1 MENVMVS
8 IRDLYKSFGENQVL
22 KGVSFDV
29 EKGQIVSILGSS
41 GSGKTTLL
49 RCIVGL
55 EKADDGQAFV
65 LGKDIWKLSK
75 KQYRKE
81 YVSKIGMVFQG
92 YSLFPHMTVLENVI
106 NAPIKVKKEKKETA
120 TDRALKLLEMI
131 GLADKA
137 NVYPKTLSGGQAQ
150 RVAIARA
157 LCMQPEVL
165 LLDEPTSALDPETTQ
180 TISDCIKTLAQSGMT
195 IIIVTHHMEFAED
208 VSDYAIFLED
218 GSVLEEG
225 AADAFFHR
233 PERER
238 TRQFLKKRVE
248 G

>member
-1 MENVMVS
+1 M
-8 IRDLYKSFGENQVL
+8 
-22 KGVSFDV
+22 
-29 EKGQIVSILGSS
+29 EKGQVVSILGSS

-65 LGKDIWKLSK
+65 LGKDIWKLSE

-165 LLDEPTSALDPETTQ
+165 LLDEPTSALDPETAQ
-180 TISDCIKTLAQSGMT
+180 IISDCIKTLAQNGMT

-218 GSVLEEG
+218 GCVFEEG

-238 TRQFLKKRVE
+238 TRQFLKKE
-248 G
+248 S

>member
-49 RCIVGL
+49 KCIVGL

-65 LGKDIWKLSK
+65 LGKDIWKLSE

-81 YVSKIGMVFQG
+81 YVSKIGMVFQA

-120 TDRALKLLEMI
+120 TDRALKLLEII

-165 LLDEPTSALDPETTQ
+165 LLDEPTSALDPETTK
-180 TISDCIKTLAQSGMT
+180 TISDCIKTLAQNGMT

>member
-1 MENVMVS
+1 MKNVMVS
-8 IRDLYKSFGENQVL
+8 IRDLYKSFGKNQVL

-29 EKGQIVSILGSS
+29 EKGQVVSILGSS

-65 LGKDIWKLSK
+65 LGKDIWKLSE

-165 LLDEPTSALDPETTQ
+165 LLD
-180 TISDCIKTLAQSGMT
+180 
-195 IIIVTHHMEFAED
+195 
-208 VSDYAIFLED
+208 
-218 GSVLEEG
+218 
-225 AADAFFHR
+225 
-233 PERER
+233 
-238 TRQFLKKRVE
+238 
-248 G
+248 

>member
-65 LGKDIWKLSK
+65 LGKDIWKLSE

-81 YVSKIGMVFQG
+81 YASKIGMVFQG

-137 NVYPKTLSGGQAQ
+137 DVYPKTLSGGQAQ

-165 LLDEPTSALDPETTQ
+165 LLDEPTSALDPETAQ
-180 TISDCIKTLAQSGMT
+180 IISDCIKTLAQNGMT

-238 TRQFLKKRVE
+238 TRQFLKKE
-248 G
+248 S

>member
-1 MENVMVS
+1 MKNVMVS
-8 IRDLYKSFGENQVL
+8 IRDLYKSFGKNQVL

-29 EKGQIVSILGSS
+29 EKGQVVSILGSS

-65 LGKDIWKLSK
+65 LGKDIWKLSE

-120 TDRALKLLEMI
+120 TDRALKYW
-131 GLADKA
+131 K
-137 NVYPKTLSGGQAQ
+137 
-150 RVAIARA
+150 
-157 LCMQPEVL
+157 
-165 LLDEPTSALDPETTQ
+165 
-180 TISDCIKTLAQSGMT
+180 
-195 IIIVTHHMEFAED
+195 
-208 VSDYAIFLED
+208 
-218 GSVLEEG
+218 
-225 AADAFFHR
+225 
-233 PERER
+233 
-238 TRQFLKKRVE
+238 
-248 G
+248 

>member
-55 EKADDGQAFV
+55 EKADSGQAFI
-65 LGKDIWKLSK
+65 LGKDIWKLSE

-106 NAPIKVKKEKKETA
+106 NAPIKVKKEKKEDA

-180 TISDCIKTLAQSGMT
+180 IISDCIKTLAQNGMT

-225 AADAFFHR
+225 AADTFFHR

-238 TRQFLKKRVE
+238 TRQFLKKE
-248 G
+248 S

>member
-1 MENVMVS
+1 MKNVMVS
-8 IRDLYKSFGENQVL
+8 IRDLYKSFGKNQVL

-29 EKGQIVSILGSS
+29 EKGQVVSILGSS

-65 LGKDIWKLSK
+65 LGKDIWKLSE

-120 TDRALKLLEMI
+120 DRQSFKI
-131 GLADKA
+131 TGNDRF
-137 NVYPKTLSGGQAQ
+137 GG
-150 RVAIARA
+150 
-157 LCMQPEVL
+157 
-165 LLDEPTSALDPETTQ
+165 
-180 TISDCIKTLAQSGMT
+180 
-195 IIIVTHHMEFAED
+195 
-208 VSDYAIFLED
+208 
-218 GSVLEEG
+218 
-225 AADAFFHR
+225 
-233 PERER
+233 
-238 TRQFLKKRVE
+238 
-248 G
+248 